1 VACRSHAVTSAN
13 QTGAVYDSDG
23 HLDVEASLAAMQ
35 PSGASV
41 NDIQPKVILSL
52 LQRATPP
59 TEVIDTIVDA
69 TMDMATR
76 NGLPWTREVELKCV
90 DRRVDCGLKK
100 LQDEYDYRTGEV
112 PRWLAEEFHQKW
124 ADTLAKGGRPRL
136 SRNRHNKHLFSVWAY
151 GTDKEEPKE
160 DEHGDK
166 AGEKVG
172 NANLRFRIV
181 SFGDMRPGV
190 EPLYLIDE
198 LIPVK
203 GLVDIWGKPKCFKS
217 FVVLDMMLHVALGW
231 EYHDRSVRQ
240 GAVVYCAFEGAH
252 GYKKRVEALRRHYEI
267 TTHVPLYIMPGQ
279 ANLIKDHVR
288 LIADLKAQLG
298 DVVPTA
304 VVLDTLNKSLIGSES
319 KDIDMS
325 AYLRAAE
332 AIRDAFGCV
341 VVIVHHCG
349 LDETRPRGHTSLP
362 GAVDAQIA
370 VVREGNAVTVTVEH
384 MRDGPEETFVTCV
397 AKSVD
402 VGVDANGKILNSLVM
417 VPGEAVTAPAKRWSK
432 SLTVFR
438 RALDEALIGS
448 TETTSINGV
457 PHPAANLDVD
467 VRGEFNKNYVAKG
480 ETKRQQQ
487 DNRKHAFRSAVTQA
501 QRLNLI
507 GVRVY
512 EDRTLVW
519 HATRSE

>member
-1 VACRSHAVTSAN
+1 
-13 QTGAVYDSDG
+13 
-23 HLDVEASLAAMQ
+23 
-35 PSGASV
+35 
-41 NDIQPKVILSL
+41 
-52 LQRATPP
+52 
-59 TEVIDTIVDA
+59 
-69 TMDMATR
+69 
-76 NGLPWTREVELKCV
+76 
-90 DRRVDCGLKK
+90 
-100 LQDEYDYRTGEV
+100 
-112 PRWLAEEFHQKW
+112 
-124 ADTLAKGGRPRL
+124 
-136 SRNRHNKHLFSVWAY
+136 
-151 GTDKEEPKE
+151 
-160 DEHGDK
+160 
-166 AGEKVG
+166 
-172 NANLRFRIV
+172 
-181 SFGDMRPGV
+181 
-190 EPLYLIDE
+190 
-198 LIPVK
+198 
-203 GLVDIWGKPKCFKS
+203 
-217 FVVLDMMLHVALGW
+217 
-231 EYHDRSVRQ
+231 
-240 GAVVYCAFEGAH
+240 
-252 GYKKRVEALRRHYEI
+252 
-267 TTHVPLYIMPGQ
+267 MPGQ

-288 LIADLKAQLG
+288 LIADLRAQLD
-298 DVVPTA
+298 DVVPVA

-341 VVIVHHCG
+341 VIIVHHCG

-370 VVREGNAVTVTVEH
+370 VVREGNTVTVTVEH

-448 TETTSINGV
+448 TETTGINGV
-457 PHPAANLDVD
+457 PYPAANLDVD

-519 HATRSE
+519 HATQEK